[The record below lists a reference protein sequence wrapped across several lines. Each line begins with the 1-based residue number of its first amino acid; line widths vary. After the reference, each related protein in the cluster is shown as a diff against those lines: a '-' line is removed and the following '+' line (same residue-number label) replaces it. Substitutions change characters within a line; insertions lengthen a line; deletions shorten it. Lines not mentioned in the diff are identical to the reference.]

1 MATTTLSL
9 AQQLYDSSARL
20 TRTKWQNPE
29 MLAQEIFA
37 IFRSVLDQ
45 VKVDTRNETT
55 SQPTDSGNTTP
66 STPTSGGGIIIT
78 KGNETFNSGIGV
90 NYDAIDWEG
99 QESADR
105 ENATPDPTNNPIVLY
120 GEVRDKLGG
129 STYSVRCW
137 AKDPAANPPIGTLT
151 VRQGLIDTDDTI
163 PSGTPVIVIAFLK
176 APTSTGGPI
185 RVASARMQVPVFL
198 SPKS

>member
-9 AQQLYDSSARL
+9 AQQLFDASSRL
-20 TRTKWQNPE
+20 VRTKWKDPE
-29 MLAQEIFA
+29 MLAQELFA

-45 VKVDTRNETT
+45 VTTDTRNEST
-55 SQPTDSGNTTP
+55 SGSSTNTGNTTN
-66 STPTSGGGIIIT
+66 PTVLGGISVT
-78 KGNETFNSGIGV
+78 KGDETFSSGISV

-105 ENATPDPTNNPIVLY
+105 EDATPDPTMNPIVLY
-120 GEVRDKLGG
+120 GEVRDKISG

-137 AKDPAANPPIGTLT
+137 AKDPAANPPIATLT

-163 PSGTPVIVIAFLK
+163 PSGTPVLVIAFLR
-176 APTSTGGPI
+176 APASSGGPLKI
-185 RVASARMQVPVFL
+185 ASARMQVPVFL
-198 SPKS
+198 VRQ